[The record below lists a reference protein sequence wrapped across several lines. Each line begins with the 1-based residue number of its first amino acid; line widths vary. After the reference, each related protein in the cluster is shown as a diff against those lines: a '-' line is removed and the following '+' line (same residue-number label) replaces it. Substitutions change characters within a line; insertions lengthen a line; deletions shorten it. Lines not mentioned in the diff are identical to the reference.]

1 MGEGRD
7 GLRGTWVSSKGAV
20 ETNSDKAVTGGEV
33 EQERNSVT
41 VAIKKWGT

>member
-1 MGEGRD
+1 M
-7 GLRGTWVSSKGAV
+7 SSKGAF

-41 VAIKKWGT
+41 VATTNGELDLEVIPTSI